1 VVVWVRY
8 QGQRQSISG
17 RPVTNHRSPS
27 SNPGGRLRATRSTFR
42 SVAAMSAGKPD
53 HLEQAVGPPGIK
65 GHLWVL
71 FSCETAVP
79 ISRRPG

>member
-8 QGQRQSISG
+8 QGQRQSTREAGYKPPVALSQPG
-17 RPVTNHRSPS
+17 RSAAGDKINFPIRS
-27 SNPGGRLRATRSTFR
+27 RYECRQ
-42 SVAAMSAGKPD
+42 PD